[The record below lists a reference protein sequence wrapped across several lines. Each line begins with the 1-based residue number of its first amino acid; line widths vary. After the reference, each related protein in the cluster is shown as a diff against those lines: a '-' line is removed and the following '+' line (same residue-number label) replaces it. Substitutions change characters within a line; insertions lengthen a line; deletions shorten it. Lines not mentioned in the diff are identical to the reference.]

1 MTTSGPDPL
10 CPWNRQVV
18 FTEEAALWMLEI
30 MHIAQLSTTD
40 IHRKKLRELLLN
52 VKEVREYISR
62 GPWLF
67 CQALCTQLRF
77 SFMGKTFRYW
87 LEPKWDYSIYCKNNK
102 YLSFVFLYFHMNQ
115 RFTIKTQVSDSF
127 SLRAAS
133 ALRLLSDCINVENM
147 LLNTCQILDT
157 HLHKCLHKVDNTNFS
172 KHTVS
177 Y

>member
-18 FTEEAALWMLEI
+18 FTEEAALRMLEI
-30 MHIAQLSTTD
+30 MHITQQSTTD
-40 IHRKKLRELLLN
+40 IHRKMLRELLLN

-67 CQALCTQLRF
+67 CQAVCTQLRF
-77 SFMGKTFRYW
+77 SFVDKTFHCR
-87 LEPKWDYSIYCKNNK
+87 LEPKWDSSIYCIIYT
-102 YLSFVFLYFHMNQ
+102 YLSFVFLYFQMNQ

-147 LLNTCQILDT
+147 LLNT
-157 HLHKCLHKVDNTNFS
+157 S
-172 KHTVS
+172 YTVHAVAQVS
-177 Y
+177 M